1 MKIFIKNIDRE
12 VVLEKAV
19 SLEEIAKEY
28 LPKEKFVAARVNGQL
43 KDLRD
48 IVEEN
53 WEVEF
58 IADGEEGLEV
68 LRHSAAHLLAQAV
81 LELYPGTKIGIGPAT
96 ETGFFYDFE
105 REEPFT
111 PEDLEEIE
119 KKMRELADQD
129 LRIERE
135 FWDKGFAIEF
145 FKKQGQD
152 LKVELIQEKGGEKV
166 SVYKQGNFVDFCLGP
181 HVPSTGYIR
190 HFKVLWVSGAYWKGE
205 ETNRKLQRIYG
216 TVFFTEKQLRDYL
229 NFLEEAKKRDH
240 RRLGKELE
248 LFLITDEIGAGLVL
262 WLPKGGIIRKIIE
275 DFWRDE
281 HLKNGYEIVYTPHI
295 ANRKLWATSGHLEFY
310 QENMYP
316 PMQFDNL
323 EYQLKPMNCPFHIVM
338 YKSKLRSYKELPIRW
353 AELGTVYRYER
364 SGVLHGLLRVR
375 GFTQDDAHIFCSFDQ
390 LEEEILRTINFNRK
404 ILKAFGFEDYEVF
417 LSTRPEEFVGTP
429 EAWDK
434 AEKAL
439 ASALERAGME
449 YKIDPGEG
457 VFYGPKI
464 DVKIKDV
471 LGRSWQCSTIQVDF
485 NLPERFK
492 LTYVGEDGKP
502 HVPVMIHRALLG
514 SLERFLGVL
523 IEHYAGA
530 FPLWLAPV
538 QMVVIPIADRHFEYA
553 RKIEMRL
560 KEEEFRVEGDYRSEK
575 LGYKIREAQL
585 KKIPF
590 MIIIGDKEVGSG
602 KISLRTRGIGDEG
615 AVELEDFIKRAKALV
630 ESKSINLK

>member
-1 MKIFIKNIDRE
+1 
-12 VVLEKAV
+12 
-19 SLEEIAKEY
+19 
-28 LPKEKFVAARVNGQL
+28 
-43 KDLRD
+43 
-48 IVEEN
+48 
-53 WEVEF
+53 
-58 IADGEEGLEV
+58 
-68 LRHSAAHLLAQAV
+68 
-81 LELYPGTKIGIGPAT
+81 
-96 ETGFFYDFE
+96 
-105 REEPFT
+105 
-111 PEDLEEIE
+111 
-119 KKMRELADQD
+119 
-129 LRIERE
+129 
-135 FWDKGFAIEF
+135 
-145 FKKQGQD
+145 
-152 LKVELIQEKGGEKV
+152 
-166 SVYKQGNFVDFCLGP
+166 
-181 HVPSTGYIR
+181 
-190 HFKVLWVSGAYWKGE
+190 
-205 ETNRKLQRIYG
+205 
-216 TVFFTEKQLRDYL
+216 
-229 NFLEEAKKRDH
+229 
-240 RRLGKELE
+240 
-248 LFLITDEIGAGLVL
+248 
-262 WLPKGGIIRKIIE
+262 
-275 DFWRDE
+275 
-281 HLKNGYEIVYTPHI
+281 
-295 ANRKLWATSGHLEFY
+295 
-310 QENMYP
+310 
-316 PMQFDNL
+316 
-323 EYQLKPMNCPFHIVM
+323 
-338 YKSKLRSYKELPIRW
+338 LRSYKELPIRW

-375 GFTQDDAHIFCSFDQ
+375 GFTQDDAHIFCTFDQ

-492 LTYVGEDGKP
+492 LTYIGEDGRP

-553 RKIEMRL
+553 RKIEQKL
-560 KEEEFRVEGDYRSEK
+560 KEEGFRAEGDYRSEK

-585 KKIPF
+585 KKIPY
-590 MIIIGDKEVGSG
+590 MIIIGDKEVESG
-602 KISLRTRGIGDEG
+602 KISLRIRGIGDEG
-615 AVELEDFIKRAKALV
+615 AVELKEFVKRAKALV

>member
-1 MKIFIKNIDRE
+1 MKIYIKNIDEE
-12 VVLEKAV
+12 VELSGSISLKELAEKY
-19 SLEEIAKEY
+19 I
-28 LPKEKFVAARVNGQL
+28 PKNRFVAAKVDGKL
-43 KDLRD
+43 ADLRD
-48 IVEEN
+48 TVEKDC
-53 WEVEF
+53 EVEF
-58 IADGEEGLEV
+58 LQNGKEALEV

-81 LELYPGTKIGIGPAT
+81 LQLYPGTKIGIGPAT
-96 ETGFFYDFE
+96 ETGFFYEFL
-105 REEPFT
+105 REKPFT
-111 PEDLEEIE
+111 PEDLEKIE
-119 KKMRELADQD
+119 AKMKELAEADIP
-129 LRIERE
+129 IERE
-135 FWDKGFAIEF
+135 YWDKQKAIEYF
-145 FKKQGQD
+145 RQQGQD
-152 LKVELIQEKGGEKV
+152 FKVELIEEKGGEKV
-166 SVYKQGNFVDFCLGP
+166 SVYRQGDFVDFCLGP
-181 HVPSTGYIR
+181 HVPSTGYIK
-190 HFKVLWVSGAYWKGE
+190 HFKLLWVSGAYWKGE
-205 ETNRKLQRIYG
+205 EGNVQLQRING
-216 TVFFTEKQLRDYL
+216 TAFFTEKELKDYL

-240 RRLGKELE
+240 RRLGRELE

-262 WLPKGGIIRKIIE
+262 WLPKGGIVRKIIE
-275 DFWRDE
+275 DFWREE
-281 HLKNGYEIVYTPHI
+281 HLRNGYELVYTPHI
-295 ANRKLWATSGHLEFY
+295 ANRKLWATSGHLEYY

-316 PMQFDNL
+316 PMKFENF

-375 GFTQDDAHIFCSFDQ
+375 GFTQDDAHIFCTFDQ
-390 LEEEILRTINFNRK
+390 LEDEILSTINFTK
-404 ILKAFGFEDYEVF
+404 KMLSAFGFEDYEVF
-417 LSTRPEEFVGTP
+417 LSTRPDEFVGT
-429 EAWDK
+429 EEDWDR

-449 YKIDPGEG
+449 YSIDPGEG

-485 NLPERFK
+485 NLPQRFK
-492 LTYVGEDGKP
+492 LTYVGEDGRP

-553 RKIEMRL
+553 RKIEQRL
-560 KEEEFRVEGDYRSEK
+560 RAEGFRAEGDYRSEK

-585 KKIPF
+585 KKIPY
-590 MIIIGDKEVGSG
+590 MIIVGDKEVESG

-615 AVELEDFIKRAKALV
+615 SMELEEFIERAKAIV
-630 ESKSINLK
+630 ENKSINLK